1 MKRKK
6 FAAWAAALMMVLS
19 GCADN
24 SAEVA
29 VKEMSADTGNG
40 RYVEQII
47 TPPEG
52 ASDGFGAGEF
62 VNTDGK
68 IVFSS
73 PLTYERYTADG
84 DGFEVSRLNADILD
98 ETGKYYLIDIKTLPD
113 GSGAL
118 IYMDSVYD
126 EDDGSEE
133 NVPESIDLTYHFAL
147 LAPDGTTTEVDT
159 GNSDMYDFEFTKDGR
174 LFCMMQSK
182 DMNGTPV
189 LCEVD
194 TKTAA
199 VKPMPVNTSSRCNI
213 DIAGKYLVLSS
224 DTSGELM
231 VYDMEKNSMADD
243 TDTLEAFWK
252 EMIKGE
258 NSNGMEPVG
267 DICEGEENSVYLVCS
282 KGLYR
287 YEFGKTTVE
296 QLIDGKTCM
305 IGMKSGYGHGVSYIT
320 YEGDDSLLVQ
330 CADNTL
336 VRYKYDPDAPD
347 LVKTKLRVFV
357 LEDMPELDSVVNS
370 FRRADPTVDVIIETG
385 MENGKTYEDAMKEL
399 TTQVMSDD
407 PPDVL
412 ILDGMDIKNLTDKKL
427 LKDLSGDI
435 ADITP
440 EGGLLEKAALWN
452 DEGGLWSAAGG
463 FSIPAIVCD
472 TGSADS
478 IHSLAELAKAAEKIH
493 DEKKGSYAMDLEMIN
508 SSEIA
513 RNAVLISGELSDKNG
528 ALDSAA
534 VRSFFESCKRISD
547 ASCRKD
553 GAMEEYDI
561 SRLFIS
567 ILDSASDDMEF
578 HFVPS
583 MLSSYTYDINAITS
597 LKDYDSSISF
607 KYGLNDDKHSF
618 VPSLNAGIC
627 SSAQNADNA
636 KAFIKCMLSDETQ
649 KTFSQQFLPVNSNC
663 FKANFEEDIYFTT
676 GMTISNDKGEM
687 LNYDWKNT
695 DDDEESQLMAYID
708 SMDTPVMLDKKT
720 MEVICDNCANY
731 IDGSMTLDEA
741 VKAVEDYTSIR
752 SRE

>member
-1 MKRKK
+1 
-6 FAAWAAALMMVLS
+6 MVLS

-29 VKEMSADTGNG
+29 VKEMSADTGKG

-258 NSNGMEPVG
+258 NSNGMEPVL
-267 DICEGEENSVYLVCS
+267 CT
-282 KGLYR
+282 LYAQR
-287 YEFGKTTVE
+287 GCTDTSSAK
-296 QLIDGKTCM
+296 
-305 IGMKSGYGHGVSYIT
+305 
-320 YEGDDSLLVQ
+320 
-330 CADNTL
+330 
-336 VRYKYDPDAPD
+336 
-347 LVKTKLRVFV
+347 
-357 LEDMPELDSVVNS
+357 
-370 FRRADPTVDVIIETG
+370 
-385 MENGKTYEDAMKEL
+385 
-399 TTQVMSDD
+399 
-407 PPDVL
+407 PP
-412 ILDGMDIKNLTDKKL
+412 
-427 LKDLSGDI
+427 
-435 ADITP
+435 
-440 EGGLLEKAALWN
+440 W
-452 DEGGLWSAAGG
+452 
-463 FSIPAIVCD
+463 
-472 TGSADS
+472 
-478 IHSLAELAKAAEKIH
+478 
-493 DEKKGSYAMDLEMIN
+493 N
-508 SSEIA
+508 SS
-513 RNAVLISGELSDKNG
+513 
-528 ALDSAA
+528 
-534 VRSFFESCKRISD
+534 
-547 ASCRKD
+547 
-553 GAMEEYDI
+553 
-561 SRLFIS
+561 
-567 ILDSASDDMEF
+567 
-578 HFVPS
+578 
-583 MLSSYTYDINAITS
+583 
-597 LKDYDSSISF
+597 
-607 KYGLNDDKHSF
+607 
-618 VPSLNAGIC
+618 
-627 SSAQNADNA
+627 
-636 KAFIKCMLSDETQ
+636 
-649 KTFSQQFLPVNSNC
+649 
-663 FKANFEEDIYFTT
+663 
-676 GMTISNDKGEM
+676 
-687 LNYDWKNT
+687 
-695 DDDEESQLMAYID
+695 
-708 SMDTPVMLDKKT
+708 
-720 MEVICDNCANY
+720 
-731 IDGSMTLDEA
+731 
-741 VKAVEDYTSIR
+741 
-752 SRE
+752 